1 MSSVSSAEHCLS
13 VRPPETGWA
22 AAGVESTHMRRR
34 LPWLIAVPVMAAG
47 SLAAHGLSYLVVAA
61 RTGEGARETTERA
74 SSSGPSYLVL
84 LLGILAATALIA
96 SCARLFLARTR
107 LRGSGSSPWLFF
119 VLPPLAFASQ
129 ELGERLLHA
138 ESFPFQA
145 ALEPRFLLGL
155 LLQLPFGLL
164 ALLVA
169 RALLRVVE
177 RIANALARH
186 PTPRLIASGPS
197 RPRQVAVLPRISA
210 LALGYAERGP
220 PTL

>member
-1 MSSVSSAEHCLS
+1 
-13 VRPPETGWA
+13 
-22 AAGVESTHMRRR
+22 MRRR
-34 LPWLIAVPVMAAG
+34 LPWLIAVPVMVAG
-47 SLAAHGLSYLVVAA
+47 SLAAHSLSYLVVSA
-61 RTGEGARETTERA
+61 RTTEGAGEASERA
-74 SSSGPSYLVL
+74 SRGGPSYLVL
-84 LLGILAATALIA
+84 FLGLLAATALIA
-96 SCARLFLARTR
+96 TCARLLRARAR
-107 LRGSGSSPWLFF
+107 PRDAGGVSPWLFF

-129 ELGERLLHA
+129 ELAERLLHA
-138 ESFPFQA
+138 EAFPFQA

-177 RIANALARH
+177 RIAGALAGH
-186 PTPRLIASGPS
+186 PRPRGAASAPS
-197 RPRQVAVLPRISA
+197 RPRRAVELPRIPA